1 MPWLGAFH
9 WTDLFMIFG
18 TYMLDVGNVSQLEV
32 DTSETMQD
40 IFLDFL
46 KNTSTF
52 SQAANWPAF
61 NASKPNGGDIM
72 EFGNGTTRKIVAG
85 DWLDAGCYNSSIPF
99 RIDG

>member
-1 MPWLGAFH
+1 
-9 WTDLFMIFG
+9 MIFG

-61 NASKPNGGDIM
+61 NASKSNGGDIM
-72 EFGNGTTRKIVAG
+72 EFGNGTTKKIVAG
-85 DWLDAGCYNSSIPF
+85 DWLDAGCYNSSISF